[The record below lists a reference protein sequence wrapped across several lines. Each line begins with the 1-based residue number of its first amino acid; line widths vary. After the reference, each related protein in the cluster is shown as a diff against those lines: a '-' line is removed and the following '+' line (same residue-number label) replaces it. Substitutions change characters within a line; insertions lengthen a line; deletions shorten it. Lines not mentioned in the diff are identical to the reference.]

1 MCMKGSMDDK
11 YCKIYLK
18 TMVSYERNK
27 LLKIYVFGDLK
38 KSTLGEKKGDC
49 LEKSSFA

>member
-18 TMVSYERNK
+18 TMVSYERKK

-38 KSTLGEKKGDC
+38 KIYSWGKKG
-49 LEKSSFA
+49 